1 MAAGFFAAPRFK
13 RARIKQLAVKEYPMR
28 SDLRAGFVSKS
39 GLAALALLAISGAV
53 LAQTGSEQAAAPGG
67 TSSSSDVRALG
78 EMVRELQLQVQ
89 NLNSRVKVL
98 ETSEKAASSEA
109 QDLRIELSK
118 ATRELAFLKQGKD
131 APSHGSAALAGPDPT
146 DRPGSTEPAGQATE
160 DRVTHLEEDL
170 ALANAKITEQSQ
182 TKVESSSKYRVRLN
196 GLVLLNLF
204 ANRGMVDSEDVPQIA
219 GPKGLLDSGGT
230 FGGSLRQSQIGLEG
244 FGPEIAGAR
253 THAEV
258 RLDFAGGF
266 PPSPNGGLSGVMRLR
281 TGTVHFDWANTSLVA
296 GQDYLFFS
304 PLTPTSFASL
314 VIPALSYSGNLW
326 AWVPQIRVEHRIHVS
341 DSSMILLQGG
351 LLESLSGDTPDG
363 RYERGP
369 TWGEDSG
376 QPAYAG
382 RVALSR
388 RAFGQN
394 IVAGLGGYYGRQGWG
409 FGRSVDAWAGTADVT
424 VPLGRFVEFTGQ
436 FYRGRA
442 LGGLGGAIGQ
452 NVLWNGR
459 LSDPATEVY
468 GLDSI
473 GGWVQLKLK
482 PTAKFE
488 VNGAVGDDNPF
499 SSRLRDFAA
508 NPIYS
513 GALLSKNLGSFVNFI
528 YRPRSDVVFSLEYK
542 RLKTFTLDSQANA
555 ANHINLSVGYI
566 F

>member
-1 MAAGFFAAPRFK
+1 
-13 RARIKQLAVKEYPMR
+13 MR
-28 SDLRAGFVSKS
+28 SDLRAGLVSKS
-39 GLAALALLAISGAV
+39 GFTALALLAVGGV
-53 LAQTGSEQAAAPGG
+53 VMAQEASQQAAPGG
-67 TSSSSDVRALG
+67 TSGSADVRALG

-89 NLNSRVKVL
+89 NLSSRVKVL
-98 ETSEKAASSEA
+98 ETSEKVASSEA
-109 QDLRIELSK
+109 QDLRAELGK
-118 ATRELAFLKQGKD
+118 ANRELAFLKQGNSS
-131 APSHGSAALAGPDPT
+131 ASHGSPAVSAPDPA
-146 DRPGSTEPAGQATE
+146 DPRESNGPAGQDVE
-160 DRVTHLEEDL
+160 DRMAHLEEDL
-170 ALANAKITEQSQ
+170 ALANSKITEQSQ
-182 TKVESSSKYRVRLN
+182 TKVESSSKYRVRLD

-204 ANRGMVDSEDVPQIA
+204 ANRGTVDSQDIPQIA
-219 GPKGLLDSGGT
+219 TPKGLLDSAGT

-253 THAEV
+253 THGEI

-266 PPSPNGGLSGVMRLR
+266 PPSPNGSVSGVMRLR

-314 VIPALSYSGNLW
+314 AIPALSYSGNLW

-341 DSSMILLQGG
+341 DSSMILVQGG
-351 LLESLSGDTPDG
+351 LLDSLSGDTPEQH
-363 RYERGP
+363 YERGS

-376 QPAYAG
+376 QPAYAA

-394 IVAGLGGYYGRQGWG
+394 VVAGLGGYYGRQEWG
-409 FGRSVDAWAGTADVT
+409 FGRGVDAWAGTADLT
-424 VPLGRFVEFTGQ
+424 VPLGRFAEFTGQ

-442 LGGLGGAIGQ
+442 LGGLGGGIGQ
-452 NVLWNGR
+452 SVLWNGR
-459 LSDPATEVY
+459 LGNPATEVY
-468 GLDSI
+468 GLDSM

-482 PTAKFE
+482 PTVKFE

-499 SSRLRDFAA
+499 APRLREFAA
-508 NPIYS
+508 NPIYA
-513 GALLSKNLGSFVNFI
+513 GGLLSKNLGSFVNFI

-542 RLKTFTLDSQANA
+542 RLKTFTLDGEANA